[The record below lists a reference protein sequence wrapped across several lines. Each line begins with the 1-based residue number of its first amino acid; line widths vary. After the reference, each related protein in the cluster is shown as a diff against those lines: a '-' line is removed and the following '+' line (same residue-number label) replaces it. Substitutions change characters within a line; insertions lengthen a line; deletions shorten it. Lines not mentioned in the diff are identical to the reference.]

1 MDPII
6 FQISHITSNPI
17 TEPEL
22 QIRYE
27 NGQLYNLSKDEI
39 YNKLMI
45 ENLDTI
51 IKISWNNNKRRFIGR
66 IIKGDDMYP
75 EIIAKYNINSNEYY
89 IMIENFSYNQYKNP
103 KKYNRLYCNTGD
115 NWLIEIIDI
124 YKIQQNLI

>member
-1 MDPII
+1 MEPQV
-6 FQISHITSNPI
+6 FQIIHITSNPI
-17 TEPEL
+17 TEPIL

-27 NGQLYNLSKDEI
+27 NGQLYNLSKEEI
-39 YNKLMI
+39 YNKILT

-115 NWLIEIIDI
+115 NWLIEIINVYRI
-124 YKIQQNLI
+124 NKI

>member
-1 MDPII
+1 MDPEI

-22 QIRYE
+22 QIRYD
-27 NGQLYNLSKDEI
+27 NGQLDNISKDEI
-39 YNKLMI
+39 YNKLMT

-51 IKISWNNNKRRFIGR
+51 MKVSWNNNRRRFIGR
-66 IIKGDDMYP
+66 IIKGEDMYP
-75 EIIAKYNINSNEYY
+75 EIIAKYTINSNDYY
-89 IMIENFSYNQYKNP
+89 IMLQNFSYNQYKNP
-103 KKYNRLYCNTGD
+103 LKYKRLYCKTSD

>member
-1 MDPII
+1 MEPQV
-6 FQISHITSNPI
+6 FQIIHITSNPI
-17 TEPEL
+17 TEPIL

-27 NGQLYNLSKDEI
+27 NGQLYNLSKEEI

-115 NWLIEIIDI
+115 NWLIEIINVYRI
-124 YKIQQNLI
+124 NKI

>member
-1 MDPII
+1 MINNNKMDPII

-89 IMIENFSYNQYKNP
+89 IMIENFS
-103 KKYNRLYCNTGD
+103 
-115 NWLIEIIDI
+115 
-124 YKIQQNLI
+124 